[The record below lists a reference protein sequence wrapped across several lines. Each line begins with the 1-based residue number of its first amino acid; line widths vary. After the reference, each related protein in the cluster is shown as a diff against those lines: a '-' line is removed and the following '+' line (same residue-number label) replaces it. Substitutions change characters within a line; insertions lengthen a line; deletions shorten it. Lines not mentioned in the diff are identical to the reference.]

1 MGRLYRPG
9 QSERAQAGRCALI
22 RRAVPR
28 VAGYGSTNWSGTR
41 RCNHGKPEFVFFE
54 RGGGAPKNRP
64 KRSALPRPRRLRQR
78 PDDSVTDATENA
90 ARTHHRIKLG
100 GQVFSYTAKAGHLV
114 AVDAS
119 SSKPCAKIFYVAFT
133 VDGQNPE
140 NRPVTFFYN
149 GGPGSS
155 SVFVLLGSFA
165 PRRIDRKSTRLNSSH

>member
-1 MGRLYRPG
+1 MANRSSSSSSAGAAPRKIGRKDQPCHDP
-9 QSERAQAGRCALI
+9 AA
-22 RRAVPR
+22 
-28 VAGYGSTNWSGTR
+28 YGNG
-41 RCNHGKPEFVFFE
+41 
-54 RGGGAPKNRP
+54 
-64 KRSALPRPRRLRQR
+64 

-90 ARTHHRIKLG
+90 AITHHRIKLG

-155 SVFVLLGSFA
+155 SVFVLLGSFS
-165 PRRIDRKSTRLNSSH
+165 PRSSEERRVGTECGRTGK